1 MGSIC
6 WNSGLGSFPFKLRKL
21 HQKARK
27 MLTES
32 WSYRRDCFSSVEPS
46 GKTHF
51 YNPNNYIFYLTLKK
65 KKVVL
70 TGEMETE

>member
-1 MGSIC
+1 
-6 WNSGLGSFPFKLRKL
+6 
-21 HQKARK
+21 

-32 WSYRRDCFSSVEPS
+32 CSYRRDWYSSVEPS

-65 KKVVL
+65 KKKVVL